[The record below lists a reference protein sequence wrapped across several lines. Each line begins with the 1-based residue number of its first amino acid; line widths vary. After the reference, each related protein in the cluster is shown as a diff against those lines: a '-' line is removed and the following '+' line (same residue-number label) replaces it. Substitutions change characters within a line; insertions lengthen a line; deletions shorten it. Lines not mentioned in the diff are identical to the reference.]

1 MQRESERVKVGYGE
15 LWSIRD
21 FDHKVRTETPQ
32 IGLWL
37 DSSQQTPDETV
48 DEIIARLPE
57 AGIA

>member
-1 MQRESERVKVGYGE
+1 VKVGYGD

-21 FDHKVRTETPQ
+21 FDHKVRTETPH

-48 DEIIARLPE
+48 DEIVARLPE
-57 AGIA
+57 ARIA